1 MDFFLQLFRT
11 FVKDSERFSTIK
23 NSENSEKSIYFGVI
37 GILSSILGVAICLA
51 SVFGGLLL
59 IENASS
65 NSNILAAIFFII
77 VGATVALG
85 GVVGLFMSA
94 IRGMIASIYQIRL
107 PRKTI
112 GVVALIINLA
122 IIITIIGLIWIKYLS

>member
-1 MDFFLQLFRT
+1 MDFFLLLFRT

>member
-1 MDFFLQLFRT
+1 MDFFLLLFRT

-65 NSNILAAIFFII
+65 NSNILAAIF
-77 VGATVALG
+77 GAIVALG